1 MASEILVVDDE
12 PLQLRAV
19 SRALK
24 PGYQV
29 RVATTV
35 EETVREVSQSP
46 PALLLLD
53 YLLDGVNGVR
63 LARALRNGGF
73 RGRIAIVTGMLE
85 SEELDEAVACGDVD
99 LILRKPWS
107 LEELESTVQ
116 RLLGP

>member
-19 SRALK
+19 SRALQ

-29 RVATTV
+29 RVAATV
-35 EETVREVSQSP
+35 QEAVKQVTESP

-53 YLLDGVNGVR
+53 YLMDGANGVR
-63 LARALRNGGF
+63 LAKALRNGGF
-73 RGRIAIVTGMLE
+73 RGRIAIITGMLD
-85 SEELDEAVACGDVD
+85 SEELDAALASGDVD
-99 LILRKPWS
+99 LILRKPWRI
-107 LEELESTVQ
+107 EELESTVQ